1 MVPAL
6 FTASICYLRL
16 ILGTIPIQE
25 AKKVMH
31 FIVELLKSNNS
42 TRGPE
47 DNPPL
52 VDNLTRLMRSLGNA
66 ARSIR
71 GL

>member
-1 MVPAL
+1 
-6 FTASICYLRL
+6 
-16 ILGTIPIQE
+16 
-25 AKKVMH
+25 MH